1 MTLVLAQAAAGA
13 GLPWWVF
20 APSLV
25 MLGFVVVTAPVWPWS
40 RGWGWAVA
48 GMSGV
53 GLFVALLFTLAWV
66 GS

>member
-1 MTLVLAQAAAGA
+1 MTEIARE

-20 APSLV
+20 APSVV
-25 MLGFVVVTAPVWPWS
+25 MLVFVVLTAPVWPWS

-48 GMSGV
+48 GMSAI
-53 GLFVALLFTLAWV
+53 GLMVAVLFTLAWV